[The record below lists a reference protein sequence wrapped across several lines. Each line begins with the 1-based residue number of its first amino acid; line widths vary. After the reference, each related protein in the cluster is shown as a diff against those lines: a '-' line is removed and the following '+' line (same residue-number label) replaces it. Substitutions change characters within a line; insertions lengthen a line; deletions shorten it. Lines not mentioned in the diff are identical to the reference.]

1 MLAFSLTTIGFVM
14 DTIAISARISGRVQ
28 GVAFRVWTRSEAK
41 RRGLCG
47 WVRNEPDGAV
57 LAFIMGPAV
66 DVDEMV
72 RALKKGPLAARV
84 TEVLWENAEVD
95 PEITKF
101 RITG

>member
-1 MLAFSLTTIGFVM
+1 M
-14 DTIAISARISGRVQ
+14 DTVAINARITGRVQ

-57 LAFIMGPAV
+57 QAYIIGPALR
-66 DVDEMV
+66 VDEMV

-84 TEVLWENAEVD
+84 TNVLWENTEVD
-95 PEITKF
+95 PEITDF
-101 RITG
+101 RITL